1 MKLALLT
8 PALAPDLHDLAIM
21 MQSDRVVLLDT
32 MKFSRKS
39 RLHRAKIRTPEGFQW
54 INIPVKTE
62 DRDKLLPE
70 VRIDH
75 SEDWI
80 TIILRALRF
89 NYRNSIYFDFYE
101 PEITADF
108 SKARDFT
115 RLLDFNNYF
124 RNRLFT
130 YLYIEP
136 KAEWASE
143 IPEFNTNPDLFAQNL
158 KANIVC
164 QEHDSRHYLR
174 QARDK
179 MEIEF
184 EHPVYHQHFKGFVPY
199 CSLLDVLFQFGPT
212 AFHLLD
218 TLNSHNRG

>member
-8 PALAPDLHDLAIM
+8 PALTPDLHDLAIM
-21 MQSDRVVLLDT
+21 MQSDRVVLLDS

-54 INIPVKTE
+54 INIPIKTE
-62 DRDKLLPE
+62 DRDQSLPE

-80 TIILRALRF
+80 TSILRALRF

-108 SKARDFT
+108 NKARDYEY
-115 RLLDFNNYF
+115 LLDFNKYF
-124 RNRLFT
+124 RDRLFT

-136 KAEWASE
+136 KAEWSSE
-143 IPEFNTNPDLFAQNL
+143 IPEYDPNPDLFARNL
-158 KANIVC
+158 NADVVC
-164 QEHDSRHYLR
+164 QEHDSRHYMR
-174 QARDK
+174 QASHK

-184 EHPVYHQHFKGFVPY
+184 NHPVYHQHFKGFVPY

-218 TLNSHNRG
+218 TLKKS